1 MHWHESAM
9 DLQYLL
15 FAIILQSLPVDLSQF
30 GAPSPFFSLLFKFPI
45 FYKFEHLF
53 SSSQKPSR
61 NISVPST
68 FVLFLAPAE
77 NPDKLLF
84 ESEKWKLLSCVRIFV
99 THGIHSPWNTLS
111 QNTGV
116 GTCSILQRI
125 FPTQGLNPGLPH
137 CRQILYQLSHKGGPI
152 FSLLLLHFFLHIYFY
167 IIIFFKTWATSYNFL
182 VFPISL
188 N

>member
-1 MHWHESAM
+1 MVFAMHWHESAM

-15 FAIILQSLPVDLSQF
+15 FAIILQPLPVDLSQF

-45 FYKFEHLF
+45 FYKIEHLF

-61 NISVPST
+61 NISVPSK

-84 ESEKWKLLSCVRIFV
+84 ESEKWKLLSCKPNLCDPWNIQSMEYSKPEYSSGQLF
-99 THGIHSPWNTLS
+99 HSPADL
-111 QNTGV
+111 
-116 GTCSILQRI
+116 
-125 FPTQGLNPGLPH
+125 PNPGLPH

-152 FSLLLLHFFLHIYFY
+152 FSLLLLNFVAYIFLYNNNKTFQDTGY
-167 IIIFFKTWATSYNFL
+167 IL
-182 VFPISL
+182 
-188 N
+188 